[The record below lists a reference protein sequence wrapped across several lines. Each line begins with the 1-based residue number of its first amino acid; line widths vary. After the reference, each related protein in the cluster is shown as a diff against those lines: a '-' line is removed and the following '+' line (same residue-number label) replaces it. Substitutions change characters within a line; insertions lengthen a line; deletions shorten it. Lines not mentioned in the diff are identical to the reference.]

1 MKDLI
6 SKIIELSK
14 DWGIEELEK
23 IESLIENKLKEDP
36 SNIALWLRLAILEL
50 VPPLVDHEKSIDSLN
65 RALAIDKNNAIATL
79 LLAYVNYYCVAGID
93 EELMNKLNSI
103 STDDNEINSMLKYVA
118 SWFYIDKDP
127 KFEEMLLQESINS
140 SEDHVYNYVHLAKL
154 YFKQGRNQ
162 EAVVLVK
169 KALDNIKKIYSLND
183 SKEGYDFTDVNKFLN
198 ERIKGICLTDSNLK
212 FIKELLK
219 NKK

>member
-23 IESLIENKLKEDP
+23 IEFLIEDKLKQDP
-36 SNIALWLRLAILEL
+36 NNIALWLRLAILEL
-50 VPPLVDHEKSIDSLN
+50 VPPLVDHKKSIDSLN
-65 RALAIDKNNAIATL
+65 KALAIDKNNAIAML
-79 LLAYVNYYCVAGID
+79 LLAYVNYYCVAGVD
-93 EELMNKLNSI
+93 EELMNTLNSI
-103 STDDNEINSMLKYVA
+103 RTDDNEINSMLKYVA

-127 KFEEMLLQESINS
+127 RLEELLLQESINFCK
-140 SEDHVYNYVHLAKL
+140 EHVYNYVHLAEL

-162 EAVVLVK
+162 KAKVLVE
-169 KALDNIKKIYSLND
+169 KALGNVKKIYSLND
-183 SKEGYDFTDVNKFLN
+183 SKEGYDFTDVHKFLN

-212 FIKELLK
+212 FVKELLE